1 MIENNLTGIAEG
13 WNAGFADQA
22 EWEMKPRDY
31 LWASELGNS
40 PIDLYLRLKATPPSN
55 PPNERSKRKMGA
67 GVDWEFTIE
76 QILKSAGILLETQVN
91 CQHQYEGLMR
101 VSGKLDFLI
110 GGKADVEKAAKYLEA
125 GAPYLSENRRRA
137 AQRAIEYYLKTYP
150 EGFDPMPIELKSISD
165 YAMDDMEKSDKPVA
179 RNVKQLTHYLISK
192 GYKQG
197 ILAYLNRNDER
208 MMEFKIELTP
218 EVEAEYRKPIEVI
231 SKYFYAGETPPKEKL
246 LIWDEQNNKFT
257 KNLNVSWSN
266 YLTLLYGFKEPRE
279 YDEPYGKKATQW
291 NGLLNR
297 IKLGKKMTPKNLEWK
312 AAIEAEGYNPEELAA
327 KMPDAPVEEEETI

>member
-1 MIENNLTGIAEG
+1 MNSGIAEG

-40 PIDLYLRLKATPPSN
+40 PIDLYLRLKGTPPSN
-55 PPNERSKRKMGA
+55 PPNERAKRKMGA

-110 GGKADVEKAAKYLEA
+110 GGKADLEKAQKYLA
-125 GAPYLSENRRRA
+125 DGSAYLSENRRRA
-137 AQRAIEYYLKTYP
+137 AERAIKYYLKKYP
-150 EGFDPMPIELKSISD
+150 EGFAPMPIELKSISD
-165 YAMDDMEKSDKPVA
+165 YAMDDMEKTNKPVA

-192 GYKQG
+192 GYKKG

-208 MMEFKIELTP
+208 MMEFVVELTP
-218 EVEAEYRKPIEVI
+218 EIEAAYRAPIEVI
-231 SKYFYAGETPPKEKL
+231 SKYFYANEQPPKEKL
-246 LIWDEQNNKFT
+246 IIWDEQNNKFT

-279 YDEPYGKKATQW
+279 YDEPYGKMATNWNRVLKRLKA
-291 NGLLNR
+291 GS
-297 IKLGKKMTPKNLEWK
+297 KMTAKNE
-312 AAIEAEGYNPEELAA
+312 AILAEIALEGYLPGELAA
-327 KMPDAPVEEEETI
+327 KILPFLS

>member
-1 MIENNLTGIAEG
+1 MNNQTAGIAEG

-22 EWEMKPRDY
+22 DWEMKPRDY

-40 PIDLYLRLKATPPSN
+40 PIDLYLRLKGEKPSN
-55 PPNERSKRKMGA
+55 PPNERAKRKMGA

-110 GGKADVEKAAKYLEA
+110 GGRADLEKAKAYLIA
-125 GAPYLSENRRRA
+125 GRDYISPNRERA
-137 AQRAIEYYLKTYP
+137 AERAIEYYHKKYP
-150 EGFDPMPIELKSISD
+150 EGFEPMPIELKSISD
-165 YAMDDMEKSDKPVA
+165 YAMEEMEKSNKPIA

-192 GYKQG
+192 GYKRG

-208 MMEFKIELTP
+208 MMEFVIELTP
-218 EVEAEYRKPIEVI
+218 EIEAEYRKPIEII
-231 SKYFYAGETPPKEKL
+231 SKYFMQSIEPPKEKL
-246 LIWDEQNNKFT
+246 IIWDEYTCKFS

-266 YLTLLYGFKEPRE
+266 YLTRLYGFKEPRE
-279 YDEPYGKKATQW
+279 YDEIYSKKATQW
-291 NGLLNR
+291 NGLLAR
-297 IKLGKKMTPKNLEWK
+297 VKKGAKMTPKNLEWQ
-312 AAIEAEGYNPEELAA
+312 ADIEAQGYNVAELVA
-327 KMPDAPVEEEETI
+327 KMPDNVPEEEETV